1 MGGDGDA
8 GGRLS
13 RQKIENGK
21 FQCEVQW
28 LLIRCELQRG
38 GRQLLQAHSTSTAH
52 HPLGRGPP
60 RGTNVPPVTQPPS
73 VLPRKGWR
81 ETTTL
86 GAAGLLHPWLGAH
99 DWRRLLVRFPQCL
112 RRTRGWGWSR
122 GDTSM
127 SSTTRGRSTG
137 GIHVNTITVAMDT
150 ASSSARHS
158 SLSSSLAAA
167 ASSASGSTL
176 GCSQVGQDVCMCVC
190 VCDLIIDGGV

>member
-1 MGGDGDA
+1 M
-8 GGRLS
+8 
-13 RQKIENGK
+13 
-21 FQCEVQW
+21 
-28 LLIRCELQRG
+28 
-38 GRQLLQAHSTSTAH
+38 
-52 HPLGRGPP
+52 
-60 RGTNVPPVTQPPS
+60 
-73 VLPRKGWR
+73 
-81 ETTTL
+81 
-86 GAAGLLHPWLGAH
+86 
-99 DWRRLLVRFPQCL
+99 RFPQCL

-190 VCDLIIDGGV
+190 VCDLIIDEGGLVQIYCPCQLCRRPGSNGGRANGRWRRGSSCWGGSCIGTSGCFQM